1 MLDILALLQ
10 GLETDWEQT
19 SIRRL
24 SRIAQGMLSMSG
36 RVTMLGISRWS
47 GAGGS
52 YRSVQRFFSTVIPWA
67 SLFWV
72 FFRQQCYRCQETY
85 ILVGDEVVVTKAG
98 KQTYGLDRF
107 FSSLYDKPVPGLA
120 FFDLALVAVGER
132 HAYPVSVEQVV
143 RTEAEKA
150 AIQAAKAKK
159 AAQTKATKAAQA
171 SQTGERPRGGRPKGK
186 KTTAKDAVTLTPE
199 LQRIRGWIAAL
210 LGRMA
215 GWVTVHY
222 LVLDGHF
229 GNNNAL
235 CMVRSQNLHL
245 ISKLRHDSALRQPY
259 RGQHPRGKYGE
270 PLDYQNLPSAWLTQ
284 QTTTRERDGMVQT
297 NWYQGT
303 AVHEHFAH
311 PLNVVILEKIHL
323 RTQARAHVILFSSD
337 LTLAA
342 TVLVDYYRLRF
353 QIEFNFRDA
362 KQFWGLEDF
371 MSVKQTTVTNAASLA
386 FFMVNLSHCL
396 LKTFRRQHP
405 QASILDL
412 KSYAQGYRYA
422 TELIHLLPS
431 KPPPG
436 FWSQVLHRLSNLGRI
451 HPDPSLPNSA

>member
-1 MLDILALLQ
+1 MLDILTLLQ
-10 GLETDWEQT
+10 GLEIHWDKT

-24 SRIAQGMLSMSG
+24 SRIAQGMLAMSG

-47 GAGGS
+47 EAGGS

-67 SLFWV
+67 SLLWV
-72 FFRQQCYRCQETY
+72 FFQQQCYRREETY
-85 ILVGDEVVVTKAG
+85 ILAGDEVVVTKAG
-98 KQTYGLDRF
+98 KKTYGLDRF

-120 FFDLALVAVGER
+120 FFALSLVAVGER

-143 RTEAEKA
+143 RTDEEKA
-150 AIQAAKAKK
+150 AIQAAKAAKVAK
-159 AAQTKATKAAQA
+159 AKATKAAQA
-171 SQTGERPRGGRPKGK
+171 SQTGEPHRGGRPKGK
-186 KTTAKDAVTLTPE
+186 KTTAKDTVTLTPE
-199 LQRIRGWIAAL
+199 LQRIRGWIATL

-215 GWVTVHY
+215 GWLSVHY

-245 ISKLRHDSALRQPY
+245 ISKLRYDSALHQPY
-259 RGQHPRGKYGE
+259 TGQDPRGKYGDK
-270 PLDYQNLPSAWLTQ
+270 LDYQNLPSTWLIQ
-284 QTTTRERDGMVQT
+284 EQTTHDRDGIIQT

-303 AVHEHFAH
+303 AVHEQFAH
-311 PLNVVILEKIHL
+311 PLNVVILEKINL

-371 MSVKQTTVTNAASLA
+371 MTVKQTTVTNAASLA

-396 LKTFRRQHP
+396 LKAFRLNHP

-412 KSYAQGYRYA
+412 KAYARGYRYA
-422 TELIHLLPS
+422 AEIINLLPQ
-431 KPPPG
+431 KPTPG
-436 FWSQVLHRLSNLGRI
+436 FYSQVLNRLSNLGCI
-451 HPDPSLPNSA
+451 HPAHSLPNSA